1 MVGRITPQWDVYA
14 SYTWIPVATIDKTGS
29 AQANTVGQRVGLTP
43 KHSGSMWLGY
53 QATPKLRL
61 AGGLRGASTNRPVSG
76 TTGAA
81 SATARAPGYVAMDLM
96 AEYQFTDTVY
106 AKLNITNATNR
117 TYGDQLYPGFVTLGE
132 ARNVR
137 LTVGTRF

>member
-1 MVGRITPQWDVYA
+1 MVGRLSPKWDIYA
-14 SYTWIPVATIDKTGS
+14 SYTWIPVATIDQTGS
-29 AQANTVGQRVGLTP
+29 AQAATVGQRPGLTP
-43 KHSGSMWLGY
+43 KQSGSVWLGY
-53 QATPKLRL
+53 QATPKFRV

-81 SATARAPGYVAMDLM
+81 SATARAPGYVAADLM
-96 AEYQFTDTVY
+96 FEYRFTDDVY
-106 AKLNITNATNR
+106 AKLNINNVTNR